1 MTTKFV
7 SPLVKSQQERVMDK
21 PSGSTSHHIAAI
33 PAIHGN
39 LPALEAVLEDVGR
52 RGCDLIVNLGDV
64 LSGPLQ

>member
-1 MTTKFV
+1 
-7 SPLVKSQQERVMDK
+7 MDK